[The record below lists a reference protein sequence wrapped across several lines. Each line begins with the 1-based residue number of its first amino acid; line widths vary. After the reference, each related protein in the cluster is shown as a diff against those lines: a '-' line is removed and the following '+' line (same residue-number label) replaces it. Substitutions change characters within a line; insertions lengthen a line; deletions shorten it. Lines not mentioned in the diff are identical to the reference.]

1 MNNFPFD
8 AVYVQFYN
16 NPCGLQ
22 NYNAVSQWNFGQW
35 DIWAR
40 TISPNPNVKIYIG
53 APASSSAAGGGY
65 VPASTLLDIALTTRK
80 NFPSFGGV
88 MFWDASQAYKNG
100 RIDLALKNGL
110 KAGKSCD
117 GSFTFPV
124 CTAPAFVQGNTYTA
138 SSTVSYN
145 GYMWQPKWWTSTT
158 PGGANGDWS
167 AISSCAGGTLGG
179 GNNTTTT
186 TKPATSTTTTTIPTT
201 TTIVPSTTT
210 VVSTTTT
217 IVSTI
222 TTTISKTTT
231 TPSTTTATATPTN
244 GSGCSGVA
252 AWSSS
257 TAYTTGSSVTYGG
270 NLWKNSQWSQA
281 DTPGGS
287 SGVWTKVGSCSSVTK
302 RSIARKNRKRR
313 VSF

>member
-1 MNNFPFD
+1 M
-8 AVYVQFYN
+8 QFYN

-22 NYNAVSQWNFGQW
+22 NFNAVSQWNFGQW

-65 VPASTLLDIALTTRK
+65 VPASTLLDIALKTRK
-80 NFPSFGGV
+80 AFPSFGGV

-100 RIDLALKNGL
+100 RIDQVLKNGL
-110 KAGKSCD
+110 KSGKVCD
-117 GSFTFPV
+117 GSFTYPV
-124 CTAPAFVQGNTYTA
+124 CTAPAFVQGNSYTA

-145 GYMWQPKWWTSTT
+145 GYMWQPKWWTSTV
-158 PGGANGDWS
+158 PGSANGDWS
-167 AISSCAGGTLGG
+167 AISACAGGTIGG
-179 GNNTTTT
+179 GNTTTTT
-186 TKPATSTTTTTIPTT
+186 TKPATSTTTTTIAPT
-201 TTIVPSTTT
+201 TTT
-210 VVSTTTT
+210 VVSTTTSV
-217 IVSTI
+217 VSTT
-222 TTTISKTTT
+222 TTTIKTTT
-231 TPSTTTATATPTN
+231 TVPSTTTSSSATATPTN

-257 TAYTTGSSVTYGG
+257 VAYTTGSTVTYGG

-287 SGVWTKVGSCSSVTK
+287 SGVWTKIGSCSSVTK
-302 RSIARKNRKRR
+302 RSLVRKNGKRR